1 MKYNLSLLSFLTVMI
16 FSIAGCGSLDYKKTK
31 SGLLYKII
39 SSGNSKNPVA
49 KENSYL
55 KFNVVTKLNDSV
67 IYSSYGK
74 LPGYSKVIAAKQ
86 ADYSPVEIFGML
98 KKGDS
103 AITVSMIDTFLKR
116 GMANQLPPGAKKG
129 DRMVITFKVLDVF
142 TSDSAVQKD
151 YNTEMVNDKPRQQ
164 KEMQEQMALQKKQI
178 KEMRVKEEEE
188 LRKSGEID
196 KELKNMESYLA
207 SKKIT
212 AQQTGSGTFVVVKQQ
227 GTGAS
232 VSDGDTVAVK
242 YTGRI
247 LATDSVFQSSTYTF
261 PLGEAAVIQGWDEG
275 MKLFK
280 VGGKGTLYIPGFLA
294 YGANA
299 RPPFRAFE
307 ALIFDVELTNARLAS
322 PRHKIIFW
330 V

>member
-1 MKYNLSLLSFLTVMI
+1 MKYNLSLLSFLMVMI
-16 FSIAGCGSLDYKKTK
+16 FTIAGCGSLDYKKTK

-39 SSGNSKNPVA
+39 SSGNSKNAVA

-74 LPGYSKVIAAKQ
+74 MPGYSKVIAAKE

-116 GMANQLPPGAKKG
+116 GMAKQLPPGAKKG
-129 DRMVITFKVLDVF
+129 DRMIITFKVLDVF
-142 TSDSAVQKD
+142 TTDSAIQKD
-151 YNTEMVNDKPRQQ
+151 YNAEMVKDKPRQQ

-178 KEMRVKEEEE
+178 KEMRAKQEEE
-188 LRKSGEID
+188 LRQSGEID

-212 AQQTGSGTFVVVKQQ
+212 AQQTGSGTFVVIKQQ

-232 VSDGDTVAVK
+232 VNDGDTVAVK

-247 LATDSVFQSSTYTF
+247 LATDSVFESSTYTF

-275 MKLFK
+275 IKLFK
-280 VGGKGTLYIPGFLA
+280 VGGKGTIYVPGFLA

-307 ALIFDVELTNARLAS
+307 ALIFDVELTNARPAS
-322 PRHKIIFW
+322 RGGN
-330 V
+330 

>member
-1 MKYNLSLLSFLTVMI
+1 MI
-16 FSIAGCGSLDYKKTK
+16 FTIAGCSNLDYKKTK

-39 SSGNSKNPVA
+39 SSGNSQNPVA
-49 KENSYL
+49 KENNYL
-55 KFNVVTKLNDSV
+55 KFNVVTKINDSV

-74 LPGYSKVIAAKQ
+74 MPGYSKVVSAKE

-103 AITVSMIDTFLKR
+103 AITVSLIDTFLKR

-142 TSDSAVQKD
+142 TNDSAIQKD
-151 YNTEMVNDKPRQQ
+151 YNSEMVKDKPRQQ
-164 KEMQEQMALQKKQI
+164 KEMQEQMASQKKQI
-178 KEMRVKEEEE
+178 KEMRAKQEEN

-212 AQQTGSGTFVVVKQQ
+212 AQQTGTGTFVVIKEQ

-232 VSDGDTVAVK
+232 VNDGDTVAVK
-242 YTGRI
+242 FTGRI
-247 LATDSVFQSSTYTF
+247 LATDSVFESSSYTF

-275 MKLFK
+275 IKLFK

-307 ALIFDVELTNARLAS
+307 ALIFDVEVTNARPALPAA
-322 PRHKIIFW
+322 K
-330 V
+330 

>member
-16 FSIAGCGSLDYKKTK
+16 FTIAGCGSLDYKKTK

-39 SSGNSKNPVA
+39 SSGNSKNPIA
-49 KENSYL
+49 KENNYL

-74 LPGYSKVIAAKQ
+74 MPGYSKVVAAKE

-142 TSDSAVQKD
+142 TNDSAIQKD
-151 YNTEMVNDKPRQQ
+151 YNSEMVKDKPRQQ
-164 KEMQEQMALQKKQI
+164 KEMQEQMAIQKKQI
-178 KEMRVKEEEE
+178 KEMRAKQEEDW
-188 LRKSGEID
+188 RKSGEID
-196 KELKNMESYLA
+196 KELKNMEIYLA

-212 AQQTGSGTFVVVKQQ
+212 AQQTGSGTFVVIKQQ

-232 VSDGDTVAVK
+232 VKDEDTVTVK

-247 LATDSVFQSSTYTF
+247 LATDSVFQSDSYTF

-275 MKLFK
+275 IKLFK
-280 VGGKGTLYIPGFLA
+280 VGGKGTIYIPGFLA

-322 PRHKIIFW
+322 PGTK
-330 V
+330 

>member
-16 FSIAGCGSLDYKKTK
+16 FTIAGCGSLDYKKTK

-39 SSGNSKNPVA
+39 SSGNSKNPIA
-49 KENSYL
+49 KENNYL

-74 LPGYSKVIAAKQ
+74 MPGYSKVVAAKE

-142 TSDSAVQKD
+142 TNDSPIQKD
-151 YNTEMVNDKPRQQ
+151 YNSEMVKDKPRQQ
-164 KEMQEQMALQKKQI
+164 KEMQEQMAIQKKQI
-178 KEMRVKEEEE
+178 KEMRAKQEEDW
-188 LRKSGEID
+188 RKSGEID

-212 AQQTGSGTFVVVKQQ
+212 AQQTGSGTFVVIKQQ

-232 VSDGDTVAVK
+232 VKDEDTVTVK

-247 LATDSVFQSSTYTF
+247 LATDSVFQSDSYTF

-275 MKLFK
+275 IKLFK
-280 VGGKGTLYIPGFLA
+280 VGGKGTIYIPGFLA

-322 PRHKIIFW
+322 PGTK
-330 V
+330 

>member
-16 FSIAGCGSLDYKKTK
+16 FTIAGCGSLDYKKTK

-49 KENSYL
+49 KENNYL

-74 LPGYSKVIAAKQ
+74 MPGYSKVVAAKE

-142 TSDSAVQKD
+142 TNDSAIQKD
-151 YNTEMVNDKPRQQ
+151 YNSEMVKDKPRQQ
-164 KEMQEQMALQKKQI
+164 KEMQEQMAIQKKQI
-178 KEMRVKEEEE
+178 KEMRAKQEEDW
-188 LRKSGEID
+188 RKSGEID

-212 AQQTGSGTFVVVKQQ
+212 AQQTGSGTFVVIKQQ

-232 VSDGDTVAVK
+232 VKDEDTVTVK

-247 LATDSVFQSSTYTF
+247 LATDSVFQSDSYTF

-275 MKLFK
+275 IKLFK
-280 VGGKGTLYIPGFLA
+280 VGGKGTIYIPGFLA

-322 PRHKIIFW
+322 PGTK
-330 V
+330 